1 MKKLTVGLGTG
12 LAAGLLAAAAVMNVG
27 AAANGQTAAITE
39 ERAKEIAMDHA
50 GVDGEDISYITVKTD
65 YERGQKVYDVEFYT
79 KDYREYDYEIGAA
92 DGVVVSCD
100 YDAETSFWR
109 NLSEKD
115 RTVSVTEEKAKEIAL
130 DHAGKKAADVTFV
143 KVKLDYDDGAA
154 FYDVEF
160 YAGDQEEYDYEI
172 SAWTGEIVGWDY
184 DMESFRAGQSENRT
198 EKTSGSGSGAGQVSV
213 TEAEAKAAALEA
225 AGLKES
231 QVRGLRIHTDRDD
244 GRTVY
249 EGKFF
254 YNDLEYEFEVD
265 AASGR
270 VTDWDVESIYD

>member
-12 LAAGLLAAAAVMNVG
+12 LAAGLLAAAAAMNVG

-92 DGVVVSCD
+92 DGAVVSCD

-109 NLSEKD
+109 NLSGKD

-184 DMESFRAGQSENRT
+184 DMESFRAGQSENGKRRWPGLGDGGGG
-198 EKTSGSGSGAGQVSV
+198 EGGGPGGGRAEGVSGEGTSDPHGPGRRQDC
-213 TEAEAKAAALEA
+213 
-225 AGLKES
+225 
-231 QVRGLRIHTDRDD
+231 VRGEIL
-244 GRTVY
+244 
-249 EGKFF
+249 
-254 YNDLEYEFEVD
+254 LQ
-265 AASGR
+265 
-270 VTDWDVESIYD
+270 

>member
-1 MKKLTVGLGTG
+1 M
-12 LAAGLLAAAAVMNVG
+12 
-27 AAANGQTAAITE
+27 
-39 ERAKEIAMDHA
+39 
-50 GVDGEDISYITVKTD
+50 
-65 YERGQKVYDVEFYT
+65 
-79 KDYREYDYEIGAA
+79 
-92 DGVVVSCD
+92 
-100 YDAETSFWR
+100 
-109 NLSEKD
+109 
-115 RTVSVTEEKAKEIAL
+115 
-130 DHAGKKAADVTFV
+130 
-143 KVKLDYDDGAA
+143 
-154 FYDVEF
+154 
-160 YAGDQEEYDYEI
+160 
-172 SAWTGEIVGWDY
+172 
-184 DMESFRAGQSENRT
+184 
-198 EKTSGSGSGAGQVSV
+198 

>member
-1 MKKLTVGLGTG
+1 MSDTQELKPIPDWKRCGEFSDIIYEKAEGIAKLTINRPHVRN
-12 LAAGLLAAAAVMNVG
+12 AFRP
-27 AAANGQTAAITE
+27 E
-39 ERAKEIAMDHA
+39 
-50 GVDGEDISYITVKTD
+50 TV
-65 YERGQKVYDVEFYT
+65 QQL
-79 KDYREYDYEIGAA
+79 
-92 DGVVVSCD
+92 C
-100 YDAETSFWR
+100 
-109 NLSEKD
+109 
-115 RTVSVTEEKAKEIAL
+115 
-130 DHAGKKAADVTFV
+130 
-143 KVKLDYDDGAA
+143 AA
-154 FYDVEF
+154 FSD
-160 YAGDQEEYDYEI
+160 A
-172 SAWTGEIVGWDY
+172 
-184 DMESFRAGQSENRT
+184 QSKNRT
-198 EKTSGSGSGAGQVSV
+198 EKTSGSGNGAGQVSV

>member
-1 MKKLTVGLGTG
+1 MPG
-12 LAAGLLAAAAVMNVG
+12 
-27 AAANGQTAAITE
+27 
-39 ERAKEIAMDHA
+39 
-50 GVDGEDISYITVKTD
+50 
-65 YERGQKVYDVEFYT
+65 
-79 KDYREYDYEIGAA
+79 EIG
-92 DGVVVSCD
+92 
-100 YDAETSFWR
+100 
-109 NLSEKD
+109 
-115 RTVSVTEEKAKEIAL
+115 
-130 DHAGKKAADVTFV
+130 
-143 KVKLDYDDGAA
+143 
-154 FYDVEF
+154 
-160 YAGDQEEYDYEI
+160 
-172 SAWTGEIVGWDY
+172 GWDH
-184 DMESFRAGQSENRT
+184 DLESCRAGQSENRT